1 MAATLENAT
10 ISDIER
16 ELARLREEIAP
27 PGEHSSLRTS
37 SMTHIAWVPEA
48 WERAAFETL
57 AGLAERHPSRG
68 IVLLPRPEEA
78 RDALDADVD
87 LRCFRTEGLQREI
100 CAEVIAIRLSG
111 ARAKAPASVVM
122 PLLIP
127 DLPVFLRWRGE
138 LPLHA
143 PNTDG
148 AGQGR
153 ARQAS
158 PLQELVDIVDRLI
171 VDSREWPDP
180 AQGFAQLAELFERVA
195 VSDIAWARTEP
206 WREAIAALWPEV
218 AEASVLRAT
227 GPEAEALLL
236 VRWLRARLGREI
248 RLEHAPADE
257 LELVEVDGRQ
267 VRPGWLERPSSS
279 ELLSAQL
286 DLFGRD
292 QIYEQAIAG
301 P

>member
-1 MAATLENAT
+1 VAPALEDVT

-78 RDALDADVD
+78 RDALDAEVD

-100 CAEVIAIRLSG
+100 CAEVIAIRLNGS
-111 ARAKAPASVVM
+111 RAKAPASVVM

-143 PNTDG
+143 PHTDG
-148 AGQGR
+148 AVGAGQ
-153 ARQAS
+153 AR
-158 PLQELVDIVDRLI
+158 PELVDIVDRLI
-171 VDSREWPDP
+171 VDSREWADP
-180 AQGFAQLAELFERVA
+180 AQGFAQLTELFERVA

-206 WREAIAALWPEV
+206 WREAIAALWPQV
-218 AEASVLRAT
+218 AEAGVLRVT
-227 GPEAEALLL
+227 GPESEALLL
-236 VRWLRARLGREI
+236 VRWLRTRLRREV

-257 LELVEVDGRQ
+257 LEHVEVDGRQ

-292 QIYEQAIAG
+292 RTYEQAVAG

>member
-1 MAATLENAT
+1 
-10 ISDIER
+10 
-16 ELARLREEIAP
+16 
-27 PGEHSSLRTS
+27 
-37 SMTHIAWVPEA
+37 MTHIAWVPEA

-78 RDALDADVD
+78 RDALDAEVD
-87 LRCFRTEGLQREI
+87 LRCFRTESLQREI
-100 CAEVIAIRLSG
+100 CAEVIAIRLNGS
-111 ARAKAPASVVM
+111 RAKAPASVVM

-143 PNTDG
+143 PHTDG
-148 AGQGR
+148 VR
-153 ARQAS
+153 
-158 PLQELVDIVDRLI
+158 PVQELVDIVDRLI
-171 VDSREWPDP
+171 VDSREWADP
-180 AQGFAQLAELFERVA
+180 TQGFAQLAELFERVA

-218 AEASVLRAT
+218 AEAGVLRVT

-236 VRWLRARLGREI
+236 VRWLRTRLRREV

-292 QIYEQAIAG
+292 RIYEQAVAG
-301 P
+301 L

>member
-1 MAATLENAT
+1 VAATLDNAT

-68 IVLLPRPEEA
+68 IVLLPRPEEM

-100 CAEVIAIRLSG
+100 CAEVIAIRLNG

-143 PNTDG
+143 SNTD
-148 AGQGR
+148 R
-153 ARQAS
+153 
-158 PLQELVDIVDRLI
+158 PVQELVEIVDRLI
-171 VDSREWPDP
+171 VDSCEWPDP
-180 AQGFAQLAELFERVA
+180 AQGFAQLAELFQRVA

-206 WREAIAALWPEV
+206 WREAIAALWPDV
-218 AEASVLRAT
+218 AEASVLRAS

-236 VRWLRARLGREI
+236 VRWLRARLRHEI
-248 RLEHAPADE
+248 RLEHVPADE
-257 LELVEVDGRQ
+257 IELVEVDGRQ

-292 QIYEQAIAG
+292 RIYEEAVAG

>member
-1 MAATLENAT
+1 VAPTLEDVT

-48 WERAAFETL
+48 WEQAAFETL

-68 IVLLPRPEEA
+68 IVLLPRPEEE

-100 CAEVIAIRLSG
+100 CAEVIAIRLNG

-122 PLLIP
+122 PLLIS

-138 LPLHA
+138 LPFHA
-143 PNTDG
+143 PHTD
-148 AGQGR
+148 R
-153 ARQAS
+153 
-158 PLQELVDIVDRLI
+158 PVPELVDIVDRLI

-236 VRWLRARLGREI
+236 VRWLRARLRREI
-248 RLEHAPADE
+248 GLEHVPADE

-292 QIYEQAIAG
+292 RIYEQAIAG
-301 P
+301 T

>member
-1 MAATLENAT
+1 VAPTLEDTT

-68 IVLLPRPEEA
+68 IVLLPRPEEE
-78 RDALDADVD
+78 RDVLDADVD

-100 CAEVIAIRLSG
+100 CAEVIAIRLNG
-111 ARAKAPASVVM
+111 ARAKAPVSVVM

-143 PNTDG
+143 PHTD
-148 AGQGR
+148 R
-153 ARQAS
+153 
-158 PLQELVDIVDRLI
+158 PVPELVDIVDRLI

-180 AQGFAQLAELFERVA
+180 AQGFAQLAELFERVV

-218 AEASVLRAT
+218 AETSLLRAT

-236 VRWLRARLGREI
+236 VRWLRTRLRREI
-248 RLEHAPADE
+248 RLDHVPADE
-257 LELVEVDGRQ
+257 LGLVEVDGRQ
-267 VRPGWLERPSSS
+267 VRPGWLERPSPS

-292 QIYEQAIAG
+292 RIYEQAIAG